1 MTYNNSEVNMICILD
16 IEKYNQQIING
27 NLVLKK
33 IIPEKVPPV
42 VIPTGTFFKH
52 NNRCP
57 LDNSKYKYITLCDYK
72 KAPVISI
79 SNTKYWNNAQ
89 KVSGGTTTN
98 RYIHSINNIYFE
110 KNNNKEYKLLGLFIR
125 NELLSVEDKDFPED
139 VKEWCGK
146 CFRIPES
153 SFKLKILGALRQ
165 LKQRMGPL
173 HQKFSISTKRT
184 PTDIFD
190 FVNSPVIPVVSS
202 SGTTGSVGS
211 TLNYWNNSQKIK
223 DTDDQYVHRSN
234 KIWFSK
240 NKDSYIFIGL
250 LINKELIEKEDLY
263 FKNEPHLLN
272 QIINW
277 VEQCFTVVPVV
288 PQIKVN

>member
-16 IEKYNQQIING
+16 IEKYSQQIING

-33 IIPEKVPPV
+33 IIPEKVPD

-72 KAPVISI
+72 KTPVISI

-184 PTDIFD
+184 PTDVFD

-202 SGTTGSVGS
+202 SGS

-223 DTDDQYVHRSN
+223 DTVDQYVHRSN

-240 NKDSYIFIGL
+240 NKDSYVFIGL

-263 FKNEPHLLN
+263 FKNEPRLLN

-277 VEQCFTVVPVV
+277 VEQCFTVVP
-288 PQIKVN
+288 QIKVN

>member
-16 IEKYNQQIING
+16 IEKYSQQIING

-33 IIPEKVPPV
+33 IIPEKVPD

-72 KAPVISI
+72 KTPVISI

-125 NELLSVEDKDFPED
+125 NELLSV
-139 VKEWCGK
+139 
-146 CFRIPES
+146 
-153 SFKLKILGALRQ
+153 
-165 LKQRMGPL
+165 
-173 HQKFSISTKRT
+173 
-184 PTDIFD
+184 
-190 FVNSPVIPVVSS
+190 
-202 SGTTGSVGS
+202 
-211 TLNYWNNSQKIK
+211 
-223 DTDDQYVHRSN
+223 
-234 KIWFSK
+234 
-240 NKDSYIFIGL
+240 
-250 LINKELIEKEDLY
+250 
-263 FKNEPHLLN
+263 
-272 QIINW
+272 
-277 VEQCFTVVPVV
+277 
-288 PQIKVN
+288 

>member
-16 IEKYNQQIING
+16 IEKYSQQIIKG

-33 IIPEKVPPV
+33 IIPEKVPD

-57 LDNSKYKYITLCDYK
+57 LDKSKYKYITLCDYK
-72 KAPVISI
+72 KTPVISI

-146 CFRIPES
+146 CFRIQES

-165 LKQRMGPL
+165 LKQRIGPL

-184 PTDIFD
+184 PTDVFD

-202 SGTTGSVGS
+202 SGS

-223 DTDDQYVHRSN
+223 DTVDQYVHRSN

-240 NKDSYIFIGL
+240 NKDNYVFIGL

-277 VEQCFTVVPVV
+277 VEQCFTVVP
-288 PQIKVN
+288 QIKVN